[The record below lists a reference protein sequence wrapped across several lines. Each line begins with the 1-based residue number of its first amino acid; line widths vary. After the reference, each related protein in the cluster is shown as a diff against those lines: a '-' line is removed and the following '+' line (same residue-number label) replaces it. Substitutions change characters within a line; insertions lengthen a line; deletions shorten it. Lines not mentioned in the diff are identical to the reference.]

1 MTTKSIT
8 GQRSPGGLS
17 ADRKEALLRL
27 LSDQLI
33 WVVLIVF
40 FLVVALIDPRFLSR
54 VNILNVLL
62 HSTVLSILV
71 IGESLCLIHG
81 NFDLSVESTL
91 GFAAVLG
98 AILVLDQGVDPY
110 LAIILMLAAGAFI
123 GLLNALMILRLN
135 IDPFVVTLGMLIVVR
150 GLALVISEGI
160 TKYDF
165 PEAFR
170 IFAAHTKD
178 GWISVP
184 VIIMIVSYIVFHLVL
199 SRSVFGRQIYAVGG
213 NKEAAYVA
221 GTNVNSV
228 VLKAFVLSGLLS
240 ALAGLILSARLNS
253 APTTLGEG
261 MVFEVTA
268 AAVVGGVSLQG
279 GRGNLIGALGG
290 VLLISAI
297 DSALTLTR
305 VSAFWVDTS
314 KGLILLAA
322 VLLDTLKHRFIP
334 ILREMWLGDVL
345 IDAGAPSEDAQP

>member
-1 MTTKSIT
+1 MNIEAVT
-8 GQRSPGGLS
+8 GQQPLAGLNS
-17 ADRKEALLRL
+17 ERKEALLRF

-33 WVVLIVF
+33 WAVLVVF
-40 FLVVALIDPRFLSR
+40 FLVVALIEPRFLSR
-54 VNILNVLL
+54 INILNVLL
-62 HSTVLSILV
+62 HSAVLSILV
-71 IGESLCLIHG
+71 IGESFCLIHG
-81 NFDLSVESTL
+81 KFDLSVESTL
-91 GFAAVLG
+91 GFTAVMG
-98 AILVLDQGVDPY
+98 AILVLDHGFNPHLTIV
-110 LAIILMLAAGAFI
+110 LMLATGAFI
-123 GLLNALMILRLN
+123 GLLNALMILRLK

-160 TKYDF
+160 TKFDF
-165 PEAFR
+165 PEVFR

-178 GWISVP
+178 GWISAP
-184 VIIMIVSYIVFHLVL
+184 VVIMIVSYIIFHIVL
-199 SRSVFGRQIYAVGG
+199 SRTVFGRQVYAVGG
-213 NKEAAYVA
+213 NEEAAYVA
-221 GTNVNSV
+221 GINVDKV
-228 VLKAFVLSGLLS
+228 VLKAFVLSGFLA

-261 MVFEVTA
+261 MVFEVCA

-305 VSAFWVDTS
+305 VSAFWVETS

-334 ILREMWLGDVL
+334 ILRRRWLGDTLVG
-345 IDAGAPSEDAQP
+345 AGAVSEDALA